1 MAITIKDSASA
12 DVDFVRQS
20 FQLEDAVTQRGLL
33 SFDHIGNSK
42 PLEWGEEVYVYDGA
56 TKIWGGTV
64 EGYVESDITVGETTT
79 LRFTYRCVDFSQ
91 LTSRNLVLQ
100 TLTNT
105 TAGAIV
111 TGFASSLNLFN
122 YGITAGT
129 IEDGA
134 KIESITF
141 NYLPMEICLDELAEL
156 SGFFWNVDKDK
167 KLNFQPVDSAAAP
180 FSLTA
185 TNRPYRQI
193 RFQENRGNFINQVF
207 VRAGS
212 RVDEEDIVEV
222 QKGDGDKR
230 AFVVSAPI
238 GAPPTVEVNTGSG
251 YSTQTVGVN
260 GIGTA
265 SQWYYNTGTPVI
277 VQDPN
282 ETVLSATDKIKVTFK
297 GRYPIIVSAT
307 DDASVVERFNVE
319 GYGTG
324 VYQKVVDALDVE
336 NQEEAQQRAESVLR
350 QYSRARLTCS
360 YTTDTGG
367 LVAGQSQL
375 IDLPEHGIDARF
387 LIEKVSAS
395 MLDDGTLRYNVQ
407 AAATQT
413 VAGWSYWKQKTRQDR
428 KFVVRENEVLN
439 QLERL
444 SDDMTLSDAE
454 PTYNTYSGAYTV
466 NGPDTYIN
474 GFHVG

>member
-33 SFDHIGNSK
+33 SFDHIGNTK

-79 LRFTYRCVDFSQ
+79 IRFTYRCVDFSQ
-91 LTSRNLVLQ
+91 FMSRSLITN
-100 TLTNT
+100 TFTNT

-111 TGFASSLNLFN
+111 STFASALYPADF
-122 YGITAGT
+122 GITAGT

-141 NYLPMEICLDELAEL
+141 NYLPIEICLDELAEL
-156 SGFFWNVDKDK
+156 SGFYWNVDKDK

-222 QKGDGDKR
+222 QKGDGEKR
-230 AFVVSAPI
+230 AFLVSAPV
-238 GAPPTVEVNTGSG
+238 GAPPTVEVDTGSG

-260 GIGTA
+260 GIGA
-265 SQWYYNTGTPVI
+265 DSQWYYNTGTPVI
-277 VQDPN
+277 VQDPD
-282 ETVLSATDKIKVTFK
+282 ETVLSATDKIRVTFK

-307 DDASVVERFNVE
+307 DDASVVERNSVE
-319 GYGTG
+319 GNLG

-336 NQEEAQQRAESVLR
+336 SQEEAQQRAESVLR

-444 SDDMTLSDAE
+444 ADDLTLADAE

>member
-1 MAITIKDSASA
+1 MAITIKDGASV
-12 DVDFVRQS
+12 DVDYVRQS

-33 SFDHIGNSK
+33 SFDHIGNTK

-79 LRFTYRCVDFSQ
+79 IRFTYRCVDFSQ
-91 LTSRNLVLQ
+91 FMSRSLVVQ
-100 TLTNT
+100 TYTNT

-111 TGFASSLNLFN
+111 TAFASLLYPADF
-122 YGITAGT
+122 GITAGT

-134 KIESITF
+134 AIESITF
-141 NYLPMEICLDELAEL
+141 NYLPIEICLDELAEL
-156 SGFFWNVDKDK
+156 SGFYWNVDKDK

-222 QKGDGDKR
+222 QKGDGEKR
-230 AFVVSAPI
+230 AFLVSAPI
-238 GAPPTVEVNTGSG
+238 GAPPTVEVDTGSG

-260 GIGTA
+260 GIGA
-265 SQWYYNTGTPVI
+265 DSQWYYNTGTPVI
-277 VQDPN
+277 VQDPD
-282 ETVLSATDKIKVTFK
+282 ETVLSATDKIKVTFQ

-307 DDASVVERFNVE
+307 DDASVVERNSVE
-319 GYGTG
+319 GNLG

-367 LVAGQSQL
+367 LEAGMSQL

-395 MLDDGTLRYNVQ
+395 MLEDGTLRYNVQ
-407 AAATQT
+407 GAATQT

-444 SDDMTLSDAE
+444 SDNMTLSDAE
-454 PTYNTYSGAYTV
+454 PTYNTYAGADTV
-466 NGPDTYIN
+466 NGSDTYIN